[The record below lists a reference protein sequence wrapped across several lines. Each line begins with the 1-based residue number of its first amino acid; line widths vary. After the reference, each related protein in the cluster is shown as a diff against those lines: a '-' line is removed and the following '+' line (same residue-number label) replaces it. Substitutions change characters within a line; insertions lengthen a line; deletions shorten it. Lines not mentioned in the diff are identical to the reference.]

1 MTVGL
6 REYEQLKST
15 ATRLQ
20 READKAEGAHAEQ
33 LKQLEDKYECSTV
46 KEAEQLLRTL
56 TKQVNESEAKFKKL
70 LNKFEDDWAD
80 ILEQH

>member
-1 MTVGL
+1 MTIGL
-6 REYEQLKST
+6 REYEKLKDT

-33 LKQLEDKYECSTV
+33 LKQLQDKYDCSTV
-46 KEAEQLLRTL
+46 KEAEQLLKTL
-56 TKQVNESEAKFKKL
+56 TVQVNASEAKFKKL
-70 LNKFEDDWAD
+70 LNKFEDDWSD

>member
-6 REYEQLKST
+6 KEYEQLKST

-33 LKQLEDKYECSTV
+33 LKQLQDKYDCKTV
-46 KEAEQLLRTL
+46 KEAEALLKTL
-56 TKQVNESEAKFKKL
+56 TKQVDESESKFKKL
-70 LNKFEDDWAD
+70 LNKFEDDWED

>member
-46 KEAEQLLRTL
+46 KEAEQLLKAL

>member
-6 REYEQLKST
+6 KEYERLKSA

-33 LKQLEDKYECSTV
+33 LKQLQDNYECSTV
-46 KEAEQLLRTL
+46 KEAEQLLKTL
-56 TKQVNESEAKFKKL
+56 TKQVDASEDKFKKL
-70 LNKFEDDWAD
+70 LNKFEDDWTD